1 MATRINF
8 DDYPKTEL
16 EYIRMLH
23 ILKMPPEAISCL
35 MTMYRKSNEIT
46 DLYGDKTVID
56 NPNGGRIIR
65 KPKSN
70 KNVELPFYDA
80 TPYGIENYKILLPKQ
95 YSFIKKKNSDEP
107 DIETIYNIC
116 VCMKNIHF
124 WFLLT
129 LDQKMMVYRTL
140 RKNPKTPLYGHRDR
154 FATFTTLLDE
164 IVSYIL
170 PYDGLFVKILDAYKQ
185 RTPEATDE
193 LKRLYEQN
201 LAKIATLQ
209 AFLVH
214 LNSIIEHDPLIASSL
229 LYYTPILW
237 HFVSNNVVI
246 KDIDVNKYYING
258 TPPIKNIS
266 FKEYPI

>member
-1 MATRINF
+1 
-8 DDYPKTEL
+8 
-16 EYIRMLH
+16 
-23 ILKMPPEAISCL
+23 
-35 MTMYRKSNEIT
+35 
-46 DLYGDKTVID
+46 
-56 NPNGGRIIR
+56 
-65 KPKSN
+65 
-70 KNVELPFYDA
+70 
-80 TPYGIENYKILLPKQ
+80 
-95 YSFIKKKNSDEP
+95 
-107 DIETIYNIC
+107 
-116 VCMKNIHF
+116 MKNIHF

-129 LDQKMMVYRTL
+129 FDQKIMVYRTL

-193 LKRLYEQN
+193 LKRMYEQN